1 MTTVYSGR
9 QGRRPRTARTSARGR
24 VPKWCGPTCRH
35 RAWEQSRAAA
45 SGRSAVH
52 VVDRTVETVTTR
64 TVVQTERVEVLV
76 APRTAADYAGLL
88 TELASRVDAGRI
100 YARDLPVITEALN
113 TLIDA
118 LYRRRIN

>member
-1 MTTVYSGR
+1 M
-9 QGRRPRTARTSARGR
+9 
-24 VPKWCGPTCRH
+24 
-35 RAWEQSRAAA
+35 
-45 SGRSAVH
+45 
-52 VVDRTVETVTTR
+52 DRTVETVTTR